1 MSSTETAPSNTISL
15 RDTKQLIDSY
25 LQDYATTR
33 RADSLSVGAGYAS
46 LWDAISG
53 LIGAGGKRFRPYMTL
68 LSYLAYSDEK
78 ETTPILPAAAAV
90 ELLHIAMLIHD
101 DIIDRDTTRYGVLNV
116 IGQYESNYQNLLS
129 DQTDRRHFAESAAIL
144 AGDVLL
150 SESHA
155 MLYKANVPADR
166 LAKAHGILSNSV
178 FRVVG
183 GELLDT
189 EAAFRPRNEV
199 DALAIATEKT
209 ASYSFV
215 GPLLIGAHLAGASA
229 NNISALTS
237 LGSNLGIAY
246 QLKDDLLGVFGD
258 PAETGKS
265 NDGDIREG
273 KQTFLVQQFYTL
285 ATDEQITRFE
295 TTFGKSDAD
304 AASIAEVRDLFEL
317 SGAKAAIE
325 QRIEQ
330 YANEVDATLSSM
342 ELPSVYHDAFVD
354 LIDKCLRRTK

>member
-1 MSSTETAPSNTISL
+1 MSPTQTATSDTISL

-25 LQDYATTR
+25 LQNYATTR
-33 RADSLSVGAGYAS
+33 RAESMPLGAGYAS
-46 LWDAISG
+46 LWNAISS
-53 LIGAGGKRFRPYMTL
+53 LISAGGKRFRPYMTM

-78 ETTPILPAAAAV
+78 DTTPVTPAAAAV

-101 DIIDRDTTRYGVLNV
+101 DIIDRDTMRYGVLNV
-116 IGQYESNYQNLLS
+116 TGQYESNYQNLLS
-129 DQTDRRHFAESAAIL
+129 EQIDRRHFAESAAIL

-155 MLYKANVPADR
+155 MLYRANVPAER
-166 LAKAHGILSNSV
+166 LAKAHGVLANSV

-189 EAAFRPRNEV
+189 EAAFIPRNEV
-199 DALAIATEKT
+199 DALAIAAEKT

-215 GPLLIGAHLAGASA
+215 GPLLIGAHLAGASDEK
-229 NNISALTS
+229 ISALTL
-237 LGSNLGIAY
+237 LGNNLGIAY

-273 KQTFLVQQFYTL
+273 KQTLLVQQFYAS
-285 ATDEQITRFE
+285 ATDEQIARFD

-304 AASIAEVRDLFEL
+304 AESIAEVRELFDL

-325 QRIEQ
+325 QHIEQ
-330 YANEVDATLSSM
+330 YANEVDTTLLSMQLSSA
-342 ELPSVYHDAFVD
+342 YHDAFVD
-354 LIDKCLRRTK
+354 LINKCLKRIK